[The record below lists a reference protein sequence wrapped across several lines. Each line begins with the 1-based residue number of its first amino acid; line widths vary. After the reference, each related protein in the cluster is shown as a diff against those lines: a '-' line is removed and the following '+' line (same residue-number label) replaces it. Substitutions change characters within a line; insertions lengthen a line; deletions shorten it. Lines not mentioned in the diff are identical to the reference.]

1 MFRLDNKIALVTG
14 ATGSLGRGMAD
25 ALRDAGARVA
35 VSGRSQARA
44 DDLAKAG
51 FTFLPGDISKPG
63 DASGVVAEAIRRM
76 GGLDII
82 VIAHG
87 ITRRASV
94 EEFTP
99 ADWNDTIAT
108 NLSSAFECAQAAGR
122 HFLAQGSGKIVFIA
136 SMLSF
141 SGGLRCSAY
150 SASKGG
156 VAQLAKALAN
166 EGAPKGINVNAIAP
180 GYFESNLTAALQNDA
195 TRNRQILERIPAGR
209 WGRPADLAG
218 AAVFLASAASD
229 YVHGTILPVD
239 GGWLAR

>member
-1 MFRLDNKIALVTG
+1 MFRLDNRIALVTG

-35 VSGRSQARA
+35 VSGRSLAGA
-44 DDLAKAG
+44 DDLARAG
-51 FTFLPGDISKPG
+51 LTFIPGDIAAPG
-63 DASGVVAEAIRRM
+63 EASRVVSEAIARM
-76 GGLDII
+76 GGLDIV

-87 ITRRASV
+87 ITRRVSA
-94 EEFTP
+94 EDFTP

-122 HFLAQGSGKIVFIA
+122 HFLAQGRGKIVFIA

-150 SASKGG
+150 AASKGG

-166 EGAPKGINVNAIAP
+166 EWAPRGINVNAIAP
-180 GYFESNLTAALQNDA
+180 GYFESNLTAALQKDP

-209 WGRPADLAG
+209 WGRPSDLAG
-218 AAVFLASAASD
+218 AAVFLSSAASD